1 MVRWSRD
8 DARRLA
14 LGRVRPDKARGD
26 ADLTLPQLT
35 HRASQRFRC
44 RTITLSLLVACS
56 LLWCLARRSSP
67 AAWNLAE
74 AHPESRPFTPALV
87 PEWIEEANARQLSGC
102 DGTCLS
108 KVEQDRADDLRNSR
122 LFLPPSHLE
131 NPDAPRLKESLSR
144 GWIVVYLLCI
154 VYMFAALAIVC
165 DEFFVPALEAFVDEF
180 GISMDVAG
188 ATFMAAGGSMPEL
201 FTSFISTFQEHP
213 AVGFAAIVGSAVFN
227 VLFVIAVCA
236 IFSSEVMTLS
246 WWPLARDVSFYLVAL
261 VTVVIV
267 LGYSSPGE
275 VELAEAIFLLCEYV
289 CYCCFM
295 YFNGQIED
303 FVKAS
308 LRSKS
313 SRVTPVVNVPEG
325 AAEVDDDTDRK
336 GSAVSQVSNLDIPK
350 KERLNMPGTF
360 RRGIV
365 QLLTQNSFL
374 YETAGIAA
382 VVNIKGSLEE
392 TFATLDLDGD
402 GFLDANEIRALLAKM
417 GLKKDAS
424 DGAVQTALRRITRSP
439 NGQVSFE
446 SFKKWYLA
454 SEARIEIEVRRVFDA
469 FDQNQSNSIDRTE
482 IKKVLESLGH
492 KGMTDEQI
500 TELMDEMN
508 AIVVEEKPAD
518 DVKVEDATAEAA
530 GSNPEVSPASVEVLR
545 ETAAGP
551 AQRPSVGSGRPSPRG
566 SMDRPGHNSV
576 TFEQFQVWYTS
587 SLFCEGKK
595 KQHQIEEESE
605 GCALSLDPPE
615 CRLMSLAMFWYV
627 VTYPIVAVLY
637 CTLPDVR
644 KDKYKRSY
652 KIAILEFALSL
663 FWIGAFS
670 NLLYECTV
678 VLSNTF
684 NIDPDDSA
692 ITVLAAGT
700 SIPDLLS
707 SYIVARHGEGDMAV
721 SSSIGSNIFDVTVGL
736 PLPWMCYNLIYGR
749 TVEVD
754 NDALISSVMLLVVM
768 LLLVVLVMI
777 LMKWRMTKRMGY
789 VMLALYA
796 LFLLQYLL
804 EKYPKDT
811 GGLYDADF

>member
-1 MVRWSRD
+1 
-8 DARRLA
+8 
-14 LGRVRPDKARGD
+14 
-26 ADLTLPQLT
+26 
-35 HRASQRFRC
+35 
-44 RTITLSLLVACS
+44 LSLLVACA

-67 AAWNLAE
+67 AARWVAE
-74 AHPESRPFTPALV
+74 ADLESRPSTPALV
-87 PEWIEEANARQLSGC
+87 PEWIAEASARQLSGC
-102 DGTCLS
+102 DGTCLT
-108 KVEQDRADDLRNSR
+108 KEEQESADELRNSR

-246 WWPLARDVSFYLVAL
+246 WWPLARDCSFYMVAL

-275 VELAEAIFLLCEYV
+275 VQLWEAVVLLLEYL
-289 CYCCFM
+289 CYCSFM
-295 YFNGQIED
+295 RFNGQVED
-303 FVKAS
+303 FVKAI
-308 LRSKS
+308 LNGKN
-313 SRVTPVVNVPEG
+313 SRVTPVVNAPEG
-325 AAEVDDDTDRK
+325 AAEVNDDPDRK
-336 GSAVSQVSNLDIPK
+336 GSSVSQVSNLDIPRTPSTV
-350 KERLNMPGTF
+350 KERLNMPSTF

-382 VVNIKGSLEE
+382 VVQIKGSLEE
-392 TFATLDLDGD
+392 TFQALDLDGD
-402 GFLDANEIRALLAKM
+402 GFLDANEIRALLTKM
-417 GLKKDAS
+417 GLKRDLS
-424 DGAVQTALRRITRSP
+424 DGALQTALRRITRSP

-500 TELMDEMN
+500 SELMDELT
-508 AIVVEEKPAD
+508 AIVDEQPAANAS
-518 DVKVEDATAEAA
+518 DVKVEDAAGDKPEPPPTETA
-530 GSNPEVSPASVEVLR
+530 ASVEVLR
-545 ETAAGP
+545 ETAAGVP
-551 AQRPSVGSGRPSPRG
+551 PREMSFASTARRSSQGSGRQRQGSQGSTGRRPSVT
-566 SMDRPGHNSV
+566 DVPGHNSV
-576 TFEQFQVWYTS
+576 SFEQFQAWYTK

-595 KQHQIEEESE
+595 KQHQVEEESE
-605 GCALSLDPPE
+605 GSAISLDPPE
-615 CRLMSLAMFWYV
+615 CDVMSKAMFWYV
-627 VTYPIVAVLY
+627 ITYPIVAVLY

-644 KDKYKRSY
+644 KEKYKRNY
-652 KIAILEFALSL
+652 KIAILEFSLSL

-707 SYIVARHGEGDMAV
+707 SYIVARQGEGDMAV

-736 PLPWMCYNLIYGR
+736 PLPWMCYNLAYSR
-749 TVEVD
+749 TVAVD

-768 LLLVVLVMI
+768 LFLVILVMI
-777 LMKWRMTKRMGY
+777 VMRWRMTKRMGY

-796 LFLLQYLL
+796 LFLLQYML
-804 EKYPKDT
+804 EKYPKES
-811 GGLYDADF
+811 GGLYDVSF